1 MFDSFYWK
9 CRTICLLNMDCFD
22 GPFWRWTVL
31 VHITQGRLLL
41 CHIEHL
47 EWWKTRS
54 YIFWFLFVNW
64 LVTSDK
70 KISKAGTFLYVFV
83 DLLELDLLLCFIS
96 LPASVIFT
104 GADILNLCSDCSEKN
119 FVTMADKTTVQEEI
133 KKQGEIVRK
142 LKEEKADKDLVGLR
156 NARECLVLMTKFY
169 QYLTFRTMLSVEDIT
184 VFKNFCKVQDTK

>member
-9 CRTICLLNMDCFD
+9 CRTICLLNMDRFD

-70 KISKAGTFLYVFV
+70 KKYLKRALFFMFLQTCLSLTCYCALYHCRRAWFSLGLTSWICAQTVQRR
-83 DLLELDLLLCFIS
+83 IS
-96 LPASVIFT
+96 L
-104 GADILNLCSDCSEKN
+104 
-119 FVTMADKTTVQEEI
+119 QWQI
-133 KKQGEIVRK
+133 KPLFRK
-142 LKEEKADKDLVGLR
+142 K
-156 NARECLVLMTKFY
+156 
-169 QYLTFRTMLSVEDIT
+169 
-184 VFKNFCKVQDTK
+184 